1 MISKYF
7 FMKAL
12 GIDYGEKKIG
22 LSISVGSIALP
33 WKILNNF
40 KSNNEVIDEIKKII
54 DQEKIEVIV
63 VGKPLSLRGTGSN
76 QTKVVNDF
84 VDFIKKNVNLPVYEI
99 DERFSSQ
106 MAQKQSIGKND
117 DAQAAA
123 NILQTYLDKI

>member
-1 MISKYF
+1 MVK
-7 FMKAL
+7 
-12 GIDYGEKKIG
+12 KKIG
-22 LSISVGSIALP
+22 LSISAGSIALP

-63 VGKPLSLRGTGSN
+63 VGKPLSLRGTRSN

-106 MAQKQSIGKND
+106 MAQKQSGGRND

>member
-1 MISKYF
+1 
-7 FMKAL
+7 MKAL

>member
-1 MISKYF
+1 
-7 FMKAL
+7 MKAL

-22 LSISVGSIALP
+22 LSISAGSIALP

-106 MAQKQSIGKND
+106 MAQKQSGGRND